1 MKRKK
6 AYIAGKISGL
16 AIEEYYGRFG
26 QAESIV
32 EDMGYS
38 AINPLKI
45 VPQWLEYEDQM
56 SICITLVDI
65 SDVVYMINNWWDS
78 SGAKREHTR
87 ALELGK
93 TIVYQND

>member
-32 EDMGYS
+32 EDMGYTVL
-38 AINPLKI
+38 NPLKI
-45 VPQWLEYEDQM
+45 VPHWLDYEDQM
-56 SICITLVDI
+56 SICLTLVDI
-65 SDVVYMINNWWDS
+65 CDVVYMQSNWWNS
-78 SGAKREHTR
+78 SGAKREHDK
-87 ALELGK
+87 AIEIGK
-93 TIVYQND
+93 QIIYQKG